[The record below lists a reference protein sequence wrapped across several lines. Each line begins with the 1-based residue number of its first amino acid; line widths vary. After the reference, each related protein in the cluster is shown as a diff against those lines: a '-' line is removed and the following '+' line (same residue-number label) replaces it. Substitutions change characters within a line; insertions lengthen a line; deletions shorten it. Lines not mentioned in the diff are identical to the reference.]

1 MAFESAHWRH
11 PQVEVLT
18 KWGVLSGKLIF
29 SRVLTLTTMG
39 SVYVIRA
46 QQARLEQNSRV
57 WRRIE
62 GRARRVVTAAASL
75 SARVVQ
81 EKGDMY
87 HADWR
92 TNEGG
97 ALSELFTSESG
108 PKLTGSCF
116 LLSFWKT
123 DWDTRQTHHLLMISG
138 WDTLDIYFTLF
149 HKVGPPE
156 GNCWNDVHVAK
167 LAPSNLTRVAK
178 ILKATT
184 TGAST
189 FWFRKKIMINY
200 GLWTLCTQPIS
211 RTDPHQFFLLDFTCS
226 FGSWPTPPI
235 PKSRR
240 WWTFKKHLVPFS
252 DVRDLVGI

>member
-1 MAFESAHWRH
+1 M
-11 PQVEVLT
+11 EVLT

-108 PKLTGSCF
+108 PKLIGSCF
-116 LLSFWKT
+116 LLSFWNRK
-123 DWDTRQTHHLLMISG
+123 QTE
-138 WDTLDIYFTLF
+138 TLDKPTIY
-149 HKVGPPE
+149 
-156 GNCWNDVHVAK
+156 
-167 LAPSNLTRVAK
+167 
-178 ILKATT
+178 
-184 TGAST
+184 
-189 FWFRKKIMINY
+189 
-200 GLWTLCTQPIS
+200 
-211 RTDPHQFFLLDFTCS
+211 
-226 FGSWPTPPI
+226 
-235 PKSRR
+235 
-240 WWTFKKHLVPFS
+240 
-252 DVRDLVGI
+252 